1 MCNRCAHPRMG
12 VARLWPKSHYTELHA
27 ESAGAQEWKREP
39 RTRARQPS
47 EKRPT
52 PDAVTSESRGLRALF
67 LCEGNAETHDSWSG
81 VSRSVVRHLRAEGHT
96 VRVCDADLYGM
107 RRIGV
112 ALRTVAWPRRRWW
125 VRHHLHASAFR
136 ARSEMC
142 ARAIRAAGPGFDVL
156 LQVGATFSPPASCD
170 LPLVLYCDSNAEL
183 SRLGAASG
191 HSEGASLTVG
201 ELAEVRDREEQVY
214 RRAAMIFTMSERLRR
229 SFIEDFGI
237 APDKLVTVHCGPNV
251 DALPPAVTEFRRPSP
266 PTILFVG
273 RDFDRKGGALLLEA
287 FAEVRRRVPDAR
299 LRFVGGRP
307 ARRAAIPEGVE
318 CLGYLSRDDVEGS
331 TAMREAY
338 ESASVFCIPTR
349 FDPFGTSFVEAMLY
363 GLPCV
368 GPAVWAVP
376 EIIAHEETG
385 LLTPPGDPQA
395 LADALVRLLADPVA
409 AARMG
414 VAARARAE
422 SHFSWARIAATMSR
436 TLQAVVGA
444 DAGLARGA

>member
-1 MCNRCAHPRMG
+1 M
-12 VARLWPKSHYTELHA
+12 
-27 ESAGAQEWKREP
+27 
-39 RTRARQPS
+39 
-47 EKRPT
+47 
-52 PDAVTSESRGLRALF
+52 SRGLRTLF

-96 VRVCDADLYGM
+96 VRVCDADLYGA

-142 ARAIRAAGPGFDVL
+142 ARAIRAAGPGFEVL
-156 LQVGATFSPPASCD
+156 LQVGATFMPPASCE

-191 HSEGASLTVG
+191 HSEGASLTVR

-214 RRAAMIFTMSERLRR
+214 RRAETIFTMSDRLRQ

-237 APDKLVTVHCGPNV
+237 SPDRLITVHCGPNV
-251 DALPPAVTEFRRPSP
+251 DALPPPVTAFRRPSP

-287 FAEVRRRVPDAR
+287 FADVRRRVPEAC

-307 ARRAAIPEGVE
+307 SRRAVVPPGVE
-318 CLGYLSRDDVEGS
+318 FLGFLSRDSAHGS
-331 TAMREAY
+331 SGMREAY

-385 LLTPPGDPQA
+385 LLTQPGDPGA
-395 LADALVRLLADPVA
+395 LADALVRLLSDPA
-409 AARMG
+409 LAARMG

-422 SHFSWARIAATMSR
+422 RHFSWARIAAKMSR
-436 TLQAVVGA
+436 ALQDVVGA
-444 DAGLARGA
+444 APGLARGA